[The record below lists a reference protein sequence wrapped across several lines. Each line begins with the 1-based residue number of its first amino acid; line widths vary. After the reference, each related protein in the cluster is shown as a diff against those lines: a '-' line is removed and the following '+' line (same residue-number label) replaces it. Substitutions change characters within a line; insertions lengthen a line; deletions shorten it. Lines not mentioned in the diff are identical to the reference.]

1 LAELGAL
8 EGPLFLLAE
17 RKPGDA
23 AIAAQLARVTD
34 PRDDEAARHADS
46 PAPPATAP
54 GLAPAD
60 PARDALLNLI
70 DTRLAHIADAARQA
84 TPKEP
89 APHAP
94 T

>member
-1 LAELGAL
+1 
-8 EGPLFLLAE
+8 
-17 RKPGDA
+17 
-23 AIAAQLARVTD
+23 
-34 PRDDEAARHADS
+34 
-46 PAPPATAP
+46 
-54 GLAPAD
+54 
-60 PARDALLNLI
+60 LLNLI